1 MRRARPRLPVDR
13 VLITMNLA
21 VIVSP
26 TVILAKARGVDTDRG
41 LRPGGFIG
49 KV

>member
-1 MRRARPRLPVDR
+1 

-26 TVILAKARGVDTDRG
+26 TVILRAPQAQSSYGISKSDAECRSAAES
-41 LRPGGFIG
+41 
-49 KV
+49 